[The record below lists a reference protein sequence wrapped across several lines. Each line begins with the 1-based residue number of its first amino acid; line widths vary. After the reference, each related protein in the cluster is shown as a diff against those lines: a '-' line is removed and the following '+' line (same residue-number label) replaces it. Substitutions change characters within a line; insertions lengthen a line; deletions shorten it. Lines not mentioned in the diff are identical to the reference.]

1 MYTKLRLIQ
10 YTKNQTKTV
19 KIKQSKFSVQDEL
32 DLIKVQKVLKEA
44 ENYRRAR

>member
-1 MYTKLRLIQ
+1 
-10 YTKNQTKTV
+10 
-19 KIKQSKFSVQDEL
+19 VQDEL